1 MNDIY
6 ELRINDEMIEIILAV
21 WKQFSEQLH
30 FFSLKKIQG
39 YKMQLLTELLSQ
51 CEDHFNLF
59 ILSSVCD
66 KLFIRVHCS
75 LIDHAQ
81 QNGADYEL

>member
-1 MNDIY
+1 
-6 ELRINDEMIEIILAV
+6 
-21 WKQFSEQLH
+21 
-30 FFSLKKIQG
+30 
-39 YKMQLLTELLSQ
+39 MQLLTELLSQ